1 MMAAA
6 PEHELPPPTPAPTTR
21 LPREAVTLWTLEGL
35 GLAIPLV
42 AGSLLAR
49 SVLDGIDGFPG
60 WVATLLVIAGVAAAL
75 LTAFVA
81 PSLRWRRWR
90 YAVRDEELDLLRGVL
105 TEVRTIVPIVRI
117 QHVELRRTVL
127 TRSFGLAAV
136 RVHTAAGALEI
147 PVLTEGDATRIRDRI
162 AGLARVPDEL

>member
-1 MMAAA
+1 MMAAV
-6 PEHELPPPTPAPTTR
+6 PELPQPTPAPTTM
-21 LPREAVTLWTLEGL
+21 LPREAVTVWTLEGL
-35 GLAIPLV
+35 GVGIPLV
-42 AGSLLAR
+42 AGPLLAR
-49 SVLDGIDGFPG
+49 GLLDGIDGFPR
-60 WVATLLVIAGVAAAL
+60 WVGTLLVLAGVAAAL
-75 LTAFVA
+75 ITAVVA
-81 PSLRWRRWR
+81 PSLRWRHWR

-105 TEVRTIVPIVRI
+105 TEVRTIAPIVRI

>member
-1 MMAAA
+1 MMAAV
-6 PEHELPPPTPAPTTR
+6 HELPPPTPAPTTM
-21 LPREAVTLWTLEGL
+21 LPRQAVTLWTLEGL
-35 GLAIPLV
+35 ALAIPLV

-49 SVLDGIDGFPG
+49 GLLDGIDGFPG
-60 WVATLLVIAGVAAAL
+60 WLATLIALAGVAAAL
-75 LTAFVA
+75 VTAFVT

-117 QHVELRRTVL
+117 QHVELRRTAL
-127 TRSFGLAAV
+127 TRAFGLAAV

-147 PVLTEGDATRIRDRI
+147 PVLSEGDAARIRDRI

>member
-1 MMAAA
+1 MMAAV
-6 PEHELPPPTPAPTTR
+6 PELPPPTPVPTTM

-35 GLAIPLV
+35 GLGIPLV

-49 SVLDGIDGFPG
+49 GLLDGVDGVPG
-60 WVATLLVIAGVAAAL
+60 WVGTLLLIAGIAAAL
-75 LTAFVA
+75 VTAFVA

-105 TEVRTIVPIVRI
+105 TEVRTIVPVVRI
-117 QHVELRRTVL
+117 QHVELRRTAL
-127 TRSFGLAAV
+127 TRPFGLAAV

-147 PVLTEGDATRIRDRI
+147 PVLSEGDAVRIRDRI

>member
-1 MMAAA
+1 MMAAVTD
-6 PEHELPPPTPAPTTR
+6 LPPPTPVPTTM
-21 LPREAVTLWTLEGL
+21 LPRLAVTLWTLEGL
-35 GLAIPLV
+35 ALALPLV

-49 SVLDGIDGFPG
+49 GLLDGIDGFPG
-60 WVATLLVIAGVAAAL
+60 WVGTLLVIAGVAAAL
-75 LTAFVA
+75 VTVVLA

-105 TEVRTIVPIVRI
+105 TEVRTIVPVVRI

-127 TRSFGLAAV
+127 TRAFGLAAV

-147 PVLTEGDATRIRDRI
+147 PVLSEGDAVRIRDRI